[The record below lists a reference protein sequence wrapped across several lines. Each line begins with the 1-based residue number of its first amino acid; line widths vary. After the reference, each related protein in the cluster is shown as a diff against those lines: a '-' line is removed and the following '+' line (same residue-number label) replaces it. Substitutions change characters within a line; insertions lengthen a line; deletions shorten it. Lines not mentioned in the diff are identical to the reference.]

1 MLRPK
6 KVGTL
11 PVGNGSDEV
20 KQTNEIKFAPI
31 LLDPLPIRNK
41 DITSDALHTQTE
53 FADYLVEQR
62 KAHYYFS
69 VKGNQPTLLDDIKTY
84 FSTTKKSADYEDQ
97 ISIEHGRIEIRRIW
111 VTSELNDYV
120 KFPHVAQI
128 YRIEREIT
136 NKKSGE
142 TSLVTAYGITS
153 RTRQDASPKTILHRV
168 RGHWSVEVSHYIID
182 WVFDEDR
189 STIRTGFGP
198 ENMTRIRRFVIGLI
212 KSKAVKGISKKMRK
226 LNKNMRAVLDYL
238 KMTKNTKKAYASVP
252 VP

>member
-1 MLRPK
+1 M
-6 KVGTL
+6 

-41 DITSDALHTQTE
+41 DITSDALHTQTD
-53 FADYLVEQR
+53 FAEYIVVQR

-69 VKGNQPTLLDDIKTY
+69 VKANQPTLLDDIKVH
-84 FSTTKKSADYEDQ
+84 FSNENSRADYEDKV
-97 ISIEHGRIEIRRIW
+97 SVGHGRIEIRRIW
-111 VTSELNDYV
+111 VTSTLNEYV
-120 KFPHVAQI
+120 KFPHVAQA

-136 NKKSGE
+136 DKKSGQ

-153 RTRQDASPKTILHRV
+153 RAKDEASPQTILHKV

-198 ENMTRIRRFVIGLI
+198 ENMTRLRRFAIGLI
-212 KSKAVKGISKKMRK
+212 KSKKIKGVSKKMRK
-226 LNKNMRAVLDYL
+226 LNKNTRAVLDYL
-238 KMTKNTKKAYASVP
+238 KITNNTVKPCVTVCLS
-252 VP
+252 

>member
-20 KQTNEIKFAPI
+20 KQTNEIKFAPL
-31 LLDPLPIRNK
+31 LLDALPISNK
-41 DITSDALHTQTE
+41 DITGDALHTQTE
-53 FADYLVEQR
+53 FATYLVEQR

-69 VKGNQPTLLDDIKTY
+69 VKANQPTLLDDITVY
-84 FSTTKKSADYEDQ
+84 FATENRPADYEDKV
-97 ISIEHGRIEIRRIW
+97 SLGHGRIEQRRIW
-111 VTSELNDYV
+111 TTTTLNDYIS
-120 KFPHVAQI
+120 FPHVAQV

-136 NKKSGE
+136 DKKSGK
-142 TSLVTAYGITS
+142 TTLVTAYGITS
-153 RTRQDASPKTILHRV
+153 RTEDEAIPQTILHKV

-198 ENMTRIRRFVIGLI
+198 ENMTRLRRFAIGLI
-212 KSKAVKGISKKMRK
+212 KSKGEKKISKKMRQ
-226 LNKNMRAVLDYL
+226 LNKNSRAVLDYL
-238 KMTKNTKKAYASVP
+238 RITSNATKLDTAVCLA
-252 VP
+252 